1 MTDGCERT
9 EPNVTTPT
17 PTWNDF
23 SPLAQITE
31 PVTAPG
37 TLAEGPVRFLIVS
50 GQLDDG
56 RWGLVGGYWLSID
69 GQRGGFVVSPDAIW
83 SGSEIVRSYKSAL
96 ERAWDHE
103 MIYAYWQRQVG
114 LAGRFMIDPQQHADT
129 LFQVARRVG
138 AL

>member
-1 MTDGCERT
+1 MTDGRERT
-9 EPNVTTPT
+9 EPKVTTPT
-17 PTWNDF
+17 WSDL

-56 RWGLVGGYWLSID
+56 RWGLVGSYWLSID
-69 GQRGGFVVSPDAIW
+69 GQRGGFVVAPDAIW
-83 SGSEIVRSYKSAL
+83 SGSEIVRSYKRAV
-96 ERAWDHE
+96 ERGWDHE
-103 MIYAYWQRQVG
+103 LIYAYWQRQVG
-114 LAGRFMIDPQQHADT
+114 LAGLVMIDPQQHADT

>member
-1 MTDGCERT
+1 MADDRDRT
-9 EPNVTTPT
+9 EPKVTP
-17 PTWNDF
+17 PTWNDV

-31 PVTAPG
+31 PVTAPS

-69 GQRGGFVVSPDAIW
+69 GHRGGFVVAPDAIW
-83 SGSEIVRSYKSAL
+83 SGSELVRSYKSAL
-96 ERAWDHE
+96 ERGWDHE
-103 MIYAYWQRQVG
+103 RIYTYWQRQVG
-114 LAGRFMIDPQQHADT
+114 LAGKVMIDPQQHADT